1 MGLEFS
7 IDDIATFTK
16 TISDYFKLANYFN
29 QLDPKQL
36 DTLNQLAEIVSQ
48 NDISRWRDINTHV
61 VRQVWGN
68 TSCGWQSIGGAAMT
82 ADYTIVIENLIY
94 GVIFV
99 YYGGRLAYIAKID
112 DNLSKYRQTNYSR
125 LPGLGSCA
133 KDLTLFYK
141 ARK

>member
-1 MGLEFS
+1 MGLEFG

-16 TISDYFKLANYFN
+16 TISDHFKLANYFN

-48 NDISRWRDINTHV
+48 NDISRWRDINTYV

-68 TSCGWQSIGGAAMT
+68 TSSGWQSIGGAAMT
-82 ADYTIVIENLIY
+82 SDYTIVIENLIY

>member
-1 MGLEFS
+1 MGLEFG
-7 IDDIATFTK
+7 IDDIATFTN
-16 TISDYFKLANYFN
+16 TISGYFKLANYFN

-68 TSCGWQSIGGAAMT
+68 TSCGWQAIGGAAMT

>member
-1 MGLEFS
+1 MGLEFG

>member
-1 MGLEFS
+1 MRLEFD
-7 IDDIATFTK
+7 IDAIATFTK
-16 TISDYFKLANYFN
+16 TISDHFKLANYFK
-29 QLDPKQL
+29 QLESNQL
-36 DTLNQLAEIVSQ
+36 DTLNQLADIVSQ
-48 NDISRWRDINTHV
+48 NDISRWRDINTYV

-68 TSCGWQSIGGAAMT
+68 TSCGWQSIGGDAMT

-141 ARK
+141 NRK

>member
-1 MGLEFS
+1 MGLEFG

-36 DTLNQLAEIVSQ
+36 DILNQLAEIVSQ

-68 TSCGWQSIGGAAMT
+68 TSCGWQSIGGAVMT

>member
-1 MGLEFS
+1 MGLEFG

-16 TISDYFKLANYFN
+16 TISDHFKLANYFK
-29 QLDPKQL
+29 QLDTKQL

-48 NDISRWRDINTHV
+48 NDISRWRDINTYV

-68 TSCGWQSIGGAAMT
+68 TSGGWQSIGGAAMT

-99 YYGGRLAYIAKID
+99 YYGGSLAYIAKID

>member
-1 MGLEFS
+1 MGLEFG
-7 IDDIATFTK
+7 IDDIATFTN
-16 TISDYFKLANYFN
+16 TISGYFKLANYFN